1 MKNMIKK
8 TVSVFVLVIL
18 SIFLYVLFGRK
29 ELKLSK
35 AYIKEKYSS
44 PNSHFVKW
52 KGSELHYTESGSG
65 FPIVMIH
72 GFGGGGYDFEL
83 LDSLLNHKYKII
95 RIDLPGFGLSDFP
108 EEYKNDDDFLK
119 IYETFYTFLLDTLRI
134 DSLYVVGNSLGGIM
148 ACDLTIHHPDK
159 VKKLILLNSA
169 GYDMAETLKTAHT
182 EIFRLGVVKLALKR
196 GMPYFL
202 TKSGID
208 QLFYNPANLSEK
220 KSTIQNDMW
229 NREGNLSQVLAM
241 ANSDKFLDQHLIKT
255 ISCPTLIIW
264 GKNDQIILPKN
275 AERFH
280 KDIKNSTLI
289 MYDSCGHMPMIE
301 KPFQVQRDVL
311 EFLSR

>member
-1 MKNMIKK
+1 MFKK
-8 TVSVFVLVIL
+8 IGVTVVLLIFT
-18 SIFLYVLFGRK
+18 IFLYVSCLRK
-29 ELKLSK
+29 DLTLTK

-44 PNSHFVKW
+44 PNSHFIKW
-52 KGSELHYTESGSG
+52 KGSEIHYTESGSG

-72 GFGGGGYDFEL
+72 GFGGGGYDFET

-134 DSLYVVGNSLGGIM
+134 DSFYVVGNSLGGSM
-148 ACDLTIHHPDK
+148 ACDLTIHPPDK

-169 GYDMAETLKTAHT
+169 GYDMKETLKTAHT
-182 EIFRLGVVKLALKR
+182 EIFRLGIVKILLNR
-196 GMPYFL
+196 GMPYFMM
-202 TKSGID
+202 KRGID

-229 NREGNLSQVLAM
+229 NREGNLSQILAM
-241 ANSDKFLDQHLIKT
+241 ANSDKYLDQRLIKT

-264 GKNDQIILPKN
+264 GRNDQIILPKN
-275 AERFH
+275 AERFY

-289 MYDSCGHMPMIE
+289 MYDSCGHVPMIE
-301 KPFQVQRDVL
+301 KPIQVQHDIM